1 MRGTTLPARVQRR
14 ECQYFNPRSPCGE
27 RRELVVSSISSQ
39 QFQSTLPLRGTTET
53 SKLTAQNLIFQ
64 STLPLRG
71 TTYMFGYRACQNFYF
86 NPRSPCGE
94 RLCASASMSVCISF
108 QSTLP
113 LRGTT
118 TLCASP
124 DERYYFN
131 PRSPCGERRGEHVGQ
146 HRQVHISIHAP
157 LAGNDRQAE
166 VSEHGHEYFNPRS
179 PCGERRG
186 ITCDWAHAS
195 DFNPRSPCGERRSRR
210 RRPCSGRYFNPRS
223 PCGERRYMTDESPC
237 YRNFN
242 PRSPCG
248 ERHENKKNIANLTI
262 SIHAPLAGND
272 TKTRK
277 TLRILLFQST
287 LPLRGTTLGRNR

>member
-1 MRGTTLPARVQRR
+1 
-14 ECQYFNPRSPCGE
+14 
-27 RRELVVSSISSQ
+27 
-39 QFQSTLPLRGTTET
+39 
-53 SKLTAQNLIFQ
+53 
-64 STLPLRG
+64 
-71 TTYMFGYRACQNFYF
+71 
-86 NPRSPCGE
+86 
-94 RLCASASMSVCISF
+94 MSVCISF

-223 PCGERRYMTDESPC
+223 PCGERLTVMVSSPVAC
-237 YRNFN
+237 
-242 PRSPCG
+242 
-248 ERHENKKNIANLTI
+248 
-262 SIHAPLAGND
+262 
-272 TKTRK
+272 
-277 TLRILLFQST
+277 LFQST
-287 LPLRGTTLGRNR
+287 LPLRGTTALYAGHTRVLLISIHAPLAGNDRLAGINHTRIANFNPRSPCGERPKQMYLVPFCKLFQSTLPLRGTTGAGSRNPAHC